1 MGKSRMKTYF
11 VAIAVVFLVIACTGN
26 REAQVKYSV
35 AHNYFFNN
43 DAEIPTALK
52 ITSRSDFERYFG
64 ESAVMGKD
72 GEPTK
77 IDFSRQFVIAK
88 MLPETD
94 RATEL
99 VPTGIAKRGKT
110 LRLRYTLKQGEK
122 QTWSSIPLFILIL
135 DKKYEQFEV
144 VESAK

>member
-1 MGKSRMKTYF
+1 M
-11 VAIAVVFLVIACTGN
+11 IAMAMSVVACTGV
-26 REAQVKYSV
+26 RETGVEYSV
-35 AHNYFFNN
+35 AQNYFFNN
-43 DAEIPTALK
+43 DAENPTALK
-52 ITSRSDFERYFG
+52 ITSQSDFERYFG

-88 MLPETD
+88 VLPETD

-122 QTWSSIPLFILIL
+122 QSWSSVPFFILIL

-144 VESAK
+144 EESAK